1 MGKVSSTFKKMH
13 GLRKSCNIDLR
24 GRMGEFRRSPVQK
37 SSLALVLRAPVDQA
51 RLFRFNHMD
60 TGEPLK
66 ASERGG
72 DLIPPNNSPKPLINI
87 ASGAAL
93 MEIFIFQ
100 FKTSWTP
107 CIAQYNI
114 V

>member
-1 MGKVSSTFKKMH
+1 MGRLFKDSDGRTAGWESMGKVSSTFRKMH

-51 RLFRFNHMD
+51 RLFRLNHMG

-66 ASERGG
+66 ASKQGWG
-72 DLIPPNNSPKPLINI
+72 LDPTKQFPKATN
-87 ASGAAL
+87 
-93 MEIFIFQ
+93 
-100 FKTSWTP
+100 
-107 CIAQYNI
+107 
-114 V
+114 